1 MYMIDD
7 ICYADEMTENIK
19 VKTATVL
26 EGGLILVEFSTQEK
40 RLFDPTCLTGSAFL
54 PLREKNILSD
64 ITIFHGVMTWMDGEI
79 DIAPETV
86 YGKSYPYNES
96 ETVTA
101 CVDRAV

>member
-1 MYMIDD
+1 MIGD

-26 EGGLILVEFSTQEK
+26 EGGMILVEFSTQEK
-40 RLFDPTCLTGSAFL
+40 RLFDSTCLTGSAFL
-54 PLREKNILSD
+54 PLRDKNILSD

-86 YGKSYPYNES
+86 YAKSYPYNEL
-96 ETVTA
+96 EKVTA
-101 CVDRAV
+101 